1 MIGVSPQPYALLIVR
16 GNDLML
22 SFKVENGTL
31 THFYV
36 NYLRYLPETPS
47 TTPS

>member
-1 MIGVSPQPYALLIVR
+1 MIGVSLQPYALLIVH

-22 SFKVENGTL
+22 SFKVKNGTPF
-31 THFYV
+31 HFYE
-36 NYLRYLPETPS
+36 NYLRYLLETQS